1 MAPCRKKIY
10 RGHSR
15 RTTKMV
21 CASAEAIESCDEILI
36 QILKHLP
43 AKSLFRF
50 KLVSKRW
57 SSLISDPFLKSIWKP
72 RVSGLFIQISTKKT
86 CKTKHEYIQV
96 EAKLPNSLQ
105 DNLSFLNSDGN
116 SICGTEILS
125 SCNGLFLIL
134 CKKGSKLFYNHR
146 YYICNPTTK
155 KYVAVPCPERRS
167 AWKEVNMFLAY
178 DPSES
183 IAYKL
188 VAISSI
194 RRSQIFVNM
203 YSSESKSWKGIEGV
217 ALGDVCFN
225 LGVYFDGSILWPA
238 LRSEESQC
246 FNVSSEVFQRFA
258 MPPLQKSN
266 QQRKLKHFGKT
277 NEGHLCLI
285 LGSSTDANMLFV
297 HQMKRGQFN
306 WSVKYHVDLTSLAS
320 AFHVLHIAS
329 KEDEVS
335 SMILLV
341 KGRAMSHEFKD
352 KTYKELQKIA
362 LPDQKCLVVHQLIEN
377 PFCLL
382 N

>member
-1 MAPCRKKIY
+1 
-10 RGHSR
+10 
-15 RTTKMV
+15 MV

-86 CKTKHEYIQV
+86 CKTKHEYIKV

-116 SICGTEILS
+116 SIC
-125 SCNGLFLIL
+125 
-134 CKKGSKLFYNHR
+134 
-146 YYICNPTTK
+146 
-155 KYVAVPCPERRS
+155 VPCPERRS

-285 LGSSTDANMLFV
+285 LGSSSDANMLFV

-352 KTYKELQKIA
+352 KTYKELQKTA